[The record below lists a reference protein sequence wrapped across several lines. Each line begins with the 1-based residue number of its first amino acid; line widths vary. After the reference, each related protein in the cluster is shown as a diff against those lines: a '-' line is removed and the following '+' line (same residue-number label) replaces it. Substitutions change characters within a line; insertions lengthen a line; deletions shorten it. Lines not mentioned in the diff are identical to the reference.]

1 MKKKIF
7 STIVFTVMLFTTPIY
22 LQATELSEEPLE
34 KELIPILRGPI
45 FSVIGVDWFSGS
57 ERILDI
63 EQDDVKKGSITV
75 KVRVV
80 SFQGPHN
87 PPYIEEIITFRIN
100 KYIIK
105 PIDYYNRIIPENEW
119 KNFNI
124 P

>member
-1 MKKKIF
+1 M
-7 STIVFTVMLFTTPIY
+7 
-22 LQATELSEEPLE
+22 
-34 KELIPILRGPI
+34 R
-45 FSVIGVDWFSGS
+45 VDWFSGS
-57 ERILDI
+57 ERVLDI

-80 SFQGPHN
+80 SYQGPHN